1 MKKLLQV
8 TRYYV
13 ANFLRSIR
21 LWWLRR
27 SGITIG
33 HNTMISM
40 GAHLDV
46 HRGRI
51 VIGDNCLITH
61 GCYIMSHDGAAK
73 MVNPG
78 SDGNGV
84 VVIGNNVFVGV
95 NSVIL
100 PNVTI
105 GDNSVVGAG
114 AVVTSDVP
122 PATVVAGSPARVIK
136 QLTGPFPVLNQNP
149 VHLMK

>member
-1 MKKLLQV
+1 MSKILRIV
-8 TRYYV
+8 RYYA
-13 ANFLRSIR
+13 ANLVRGLR

-27 SGITIG
+27 QGIVIG
-33 HNTMISM
+33 NNTMIST

-46 HRGRI
+46 HRGKI
-51 VIGDNCLITH
+51 IIGDNCLITH

-73 MVNPG
+73 MITPG
-78 SDGNGV
+78 ADGNGV

-100 PNVTI
+100 PNVTV
-105 GDNSVVGAG
+105 GDNAVIAAG

-122 PATVVAGSPARVIK
+122 SATVVAGVPARIIK
-136 QLTGPFPVLNQNP
+136 HLAGPFHVLNQNP
-149 VHLMK
+149 VHLIK